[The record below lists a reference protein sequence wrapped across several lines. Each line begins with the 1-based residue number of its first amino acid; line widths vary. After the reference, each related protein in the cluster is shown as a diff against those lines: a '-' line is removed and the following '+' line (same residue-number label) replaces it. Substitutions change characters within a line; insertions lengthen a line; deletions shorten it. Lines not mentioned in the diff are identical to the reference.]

1 MNGLYRVGMGG
12 ASPERRPYT
21 DRAEAEARRRA
32 RGSRLVNHAGSWEV
46 VGRGLIETLTETSYN
61 GRGVAA
67 VQNRK
72 AVDPCLPR

>member
-1 MNGLYRVGMGG
+1 MGGLYRVGMRG
-12 ASPERRPYT
+12 ASE
-21 DRAEAEARRRA
+21 
-32 RGSRLVNHAGSWEV
+32 EV

-61 GRGVAA
+61 ARGVAA